1 MAHIGLPSVCVTGT
15 CHREVKESL
24 QRQCQRPPFHQR
36 SGSLSY
42 FRSAIVLVLSAK
54 NVYLRPATNHH
65 LQGWFF
71 KLVIVLS
78 RFLTLTLSPSPI
90 IFLLRQFD
98 RFQERLCFSQRV
110 LEAVAADVSDN
121 HPQPKATAVP
131 WLHLLVISR
140 NAYPNT
146 STLREPSQE
155 RDTFCHHPIRWFF
168 TFVKEKKTFW
178 CLLKKTCCWFSQV

>member
-1 MAHIGLPSVCVTGT
+1 MAHIGLPSLCVTGT

-71 KLVIVLS
+71 KFVIVLS
-78 RFLTLTLSPSPI
+78 RFLTLSPSPI

-140 NAYPNT
+140 NAYPNA
-146 STLREPSQE
+146 STNLPRKGTHFATIPS
-155 RDTFCHHPIRWFF
+155 DDSSL
-168 TFVKEKKTFW
+168 
-178 CLLKKTCCWFSQV
+178 LLKKIKHFGAFLRKHAVDFHRFRN